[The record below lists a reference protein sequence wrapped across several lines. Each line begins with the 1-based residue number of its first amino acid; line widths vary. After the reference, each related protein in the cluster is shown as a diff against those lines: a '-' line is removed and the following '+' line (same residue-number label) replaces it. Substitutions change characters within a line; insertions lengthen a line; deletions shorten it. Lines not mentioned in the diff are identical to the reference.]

1 MLEDSEEHVSRI
13 EQEFSPTVES
23 SKIHHIPTDFPSFQ
37 RILVAYDGMKMSKIA
52 LYYAAYISKI
62 SDSEI
67 VLINIIKAHRNL
79 INVLPVTIVANL
91 HKEEIDIA
99 ASHREGVIQ
108 DKFLL
113 EVIEE
118 MTTACKAAGITKKT
132 IFKIYGGN
140 PADEIINL
148 TNLMQFDLIVMG
160 SRRIASMIEGLGSTA
175 RKVAATCKVPLLII
189 QKQPRYKDEW

>member
-1 MLEDSEEHVSRI
+1 
-13 EQEFSPTVES
+13 
-23 SKIHHIPTDFPSFQ
+23 
-37 RILVAYDGMKMSKIA
+37 
-52 LYYAAYISKI
+52 
-62 SDSEI
+62 
-67 VLINIIKAHRNL
+67 
-79 INVLPVTIVANL
+79 
-91 HKEEIDIA
+91 
-99 ASHREGVIQ
+99 
-108 DKFLL
+108 
-113 EVIEE
+113 

-132 IFKIYGGN
+132 IFKIYGGS

>member
-1 MLEDSEEHVSRI
+1 
-13 EQEFSPTVES
+13 
-23 SKIHHIPTDFPSFQ
+23 
-37 RILVAYDGMKMSKIA
+37 MSKIA
-52 LYYAAYISKI
+52 LCYATYISKI

-67 VLINIIKAHRNL
+67 VLINVIKAHRNL

-108 DKFLL
+108 DRFLQ

-160 SRRIASMIEGLGSTA
+160 SRRIASMIEGLGST
-175 RKVAATCKVPLLII
+175 
-189 QKQPRYKDEW
+189 Y

>member
-1 MLEDSEEHVSRI
+1 LLEDTEEHVSRM
-13 EQEFSPTVES
+13 ELGFSPTVES
-23 SKIHHIPTDFPSFQ
+23 SKTHHIPTDFQGFQ
-37 RILVAYDGMKMSKIA
+37 RILVAYDGMKMSKIS
-52 LYYAAYISKI
+52 LRYATYISKI

-67 VLINIIKAHRNL
+67 VLINVIKAHRSL
-79 INVLPVTIVANL
+79 INVLPVTIVTNL
-91 HKEEIDIA
+91 HKEIDIA
-99 ASHREGVIQ
+99 ASHREGVLQ

-118 MTTACKAAGITKKT
+118 MTTACRAAGITKKT

>member
-1 MLEDSEEHVSRI
+1 LLEDSEEHVSRI

-79 INVLPVTIVANL
+79 INVLPVTIVTNL

-99 ASHREGVIQ
+99 ANHRE
-108 DKFLL
+108 
-113 EVIEE
+113 ESY
-118 MTTACKAAGITKKT
+118 
-132 IFKIYGGN
+132 KINFY
-140 PADEIINL
+140 
-148 TNLMQFDLIVMG
+148 
-160 SRRIASMIEGLGSTA
+160 S
-175 RKVAATCKVPLLII
+175 K
-189 QKQPRYKDEW
+189 

>member
-23 SKIHHIPTDFPSFQ
+23 TKIQHIPIDFPSFQ

-132 IFKIYGGN
+132 IFKIYGGS